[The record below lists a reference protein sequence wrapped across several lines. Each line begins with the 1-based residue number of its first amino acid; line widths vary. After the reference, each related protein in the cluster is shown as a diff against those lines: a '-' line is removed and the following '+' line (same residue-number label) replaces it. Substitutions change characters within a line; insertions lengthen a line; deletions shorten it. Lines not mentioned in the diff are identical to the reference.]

1 MESFFRNQDKEIK
14 NMIEI
19 LQNIYYYILNN
30 FVFVTGVLAGMKWVW
45 EYSQSRKFEKNKF
58 LYDKISEFDDLEN
71 TKFVKKMLDWNK
83 FKIKDGL
90 DIHFITDDILIEALT
105 THDKKNQ
112 FNPTEVWIRDQFDE
126 WLDSINELIILSE
139 CGLIDKKNL
148 KRMLKY
154 WIDILNGTKKV
165 KRKEFSVQ
173 IQNYLLYY
181 GYHDVAAFI
190 KQ

>member
-1 MESFFRNQDKEIK
+1 LESFFRNQDKEIK

>member
-1 MESFFRNQDKEIK
+1 
-14 NMIEI
+14 MIEI
-19 LQNIYYYILNN
+19 LQNIYQYILNN
-30 FVFVTGVLAGMKWVW
+30 FVFVTGVLTGIKWVW

-83 FKIKDGL
+83 FQIKDGL

-139 CGLIDKKNL
+139 CELIDKKNL

>member
-19 LQNIYYYILNN
+19 LQNIYHYILNN

-148 KRMLKY
+148 KKMLKY

>member
-1 MESFFRNQDKEIK
+1 LESFFRNQDKEIK

-19 LQNIYYYILNN
+19 LQNIYHYILNN

-126 WLDSINELIILSE
+126 WLDNINELIILSE

-190 KQ
+190 KH

>member
-1 MESFFRNQDKEIK
+1 LESFFRNQDKEIK

-19 LQNIYYYILNN
+19 LQNIYHYILNN

-90 DIHFITDDILIEALT
+90 DIHFITDDILIESLT

-126 WLDSINELIILSE
+126 WLDNINELIILSE

>member
-1 MESFFRNQDKEIK
+1 LESFFRNQDKEIK

-19 LQNIYYYILNN
+19 LQNIYHYILNN

>member
-1 MESFFRNQDKEIK
+1 M
-14 NMIEI
+14 MEI
-19 LQNIYYYILNN
+19 LHNIYNYVLNN
-30 FVFVTGVLAGMKWVW
+30 FVFVTGVAAGMKWVY

-58 LYDKISEFDDLEN
+58 LYEKISGLDDLEN

-83 FKIKDGL
+83 FKIKDGQ

-105 THDKKNQ
+105 THDKKKQ
-112 FNPTEVWIRDQFDE
+112 FNPTEVWVRAQFDE
-126 WLDSINELIILSE
+126 YFDNVNELIILSE
-139 CGLIDKKNL
+139 CGLIDRNNL

-165 KRKEFSVQ
+165 KRKQFSIQ
-173 IQNYLLYY
+173 IQNYLSYY

-190 KQ
+190 KH

>member
-19 LQNIYYYILNN
+19 LQNIYHYILNN

>member
-148 KRMLKY
+148 KKMLKY

>member
-1 MESFFRNQDKEIK
+1 
-14 NMIEI
+14 MIEI
-19 LQNIYYYILNN
+19 LQNIYHYILNN

-126 WLDSINELIILSE
+126 WLDNINELIILSE

-190 KQ
+190 NH

>member
-1 MESFFRNQDKEIK
+1 LESFFRNQDKEIK

-148 KRMLKY
+148 KKMLKY

>member
-19 LQNIYYYILNN
+19 LQNIYHYILNN

-90 DIHFITDDILIEALT
+90 DIHFITDDILIESLT

-126 WLDSINELIILSE
+126 WLDNINELIILSE

>member
-1 MESFFRNQDKEIK
+1 
-14 NMIEI
+14 MIDI
-19 LQNIYYYILNN
+19 LQNIYHYILNN
-30 FVFVTGVLAGMKWVW
+30 FVFVTGVLAGMKWVY

-58 LYDKISEFDDLEN
+58 LYDKLSKFDDLEN

-83 FKIKDGL
+83 LKIKDGQ

-105 THDKKNQ
+105 THDKKKQ
-112 FNPTEVWIRDQFDE
+112 FNPTEVWVRAQFDE
-126 WLDSINELIILSE
+126 YFDNVNELIILSE

-165 KRKEFSVQ
+165 KRKEFSAQ
-173 IQNYLLYY
+173 IQNYLSYY

-190 KQ
+190 AT

>member
-19 LQNIYYYILNN
+19 LQNIYHYILNN

-126 WLDSINELIILSE
+126 WLDNINELIILSE

>member
-19 LQNIYYYILNN
+19 LQNIYHYILNN

-126 WLDSINELIILSE
+126 WLDNINELIILSE

-190 KQ
+190 NH

>member
-19 LQNIYYYILNN
+19 LQNIYHYILNN

-126 WLDSINELIILSE
+126 WLDNINELIILSE

-190 KQ
+190 KH